1 MSSVPHPKAPSAV
14 LAIDIG
20 GSFTD
25 VVLQSGRSQWTAKV
39 LTTPGAPE
47 DGVMNGIAEILGQ
60 ARFSA
65 SDVGRFIL
73 GTTLATN
80 ALIERKGARTALIA
94 TEGFRD
100 VLDIGH
106 ENRYAQYDILQN
118 KLVPL
123 VPRYLRFGLPER
135 MNARGEVLIPLDEE
149 AVVGLVRELEANDIE
164 SVAVALLH
172 SYANPAHEQR
182 VRDLL
187 RQAMPALYVTL
198 SSDVCP
204 EVREYERTSTACAN
218 AYVQPLV
225 AGYLG
230 RLEQRLRDTGLGC
243 PLYLMTSGGAI
254 TTVALGARQPIKLV
268 ESGPA
273 GGAILARQVAAQCAE
288 PRALSFDMGGTTA
301 KICFIDDYEPE
312 LSRTFDVG
320 RMYRFMKG
328 SGIPVRIPVIEMVE
342 IGAGGGSIASLDAMH
357 RVQVGPDSAVSDPG
371 PACFARGGK
380 RATVT
385 DADCVAGKLDP
396 VRFAS
401 GKIRLDETLAHA
413 AIERD
418 VANGLRLDSVHGA
431 MAIHEIVA
439 ENMANAARV
448 HAIELGKAVDGYT
461 MIAFGGAAPL
471 HAAQLALKLGIARVI
486 IPDAASVGSAL
497 GFLWAPVAWQA
508 LRSMHQRLEDLDAA
522 AVDRVLDEMTAD
534 ALRTVRSAAPEA
546 DRLQVRRFAYMRY
559 AGQGHEITVELPDGS
574 LARSGPDG
582 LLAAFE
588 TVYQALYARVIP
600 NLPVEAMSWGVTV
613 STVSASIVPAARPR
627 ATPHPPHAATR
638 RLFDA
643 AAARWD
649 EVPVYERGAL
659 AAGNC
664 LVGPALVGED
674 QTTTVVPRGFSA
686 RMDAHGHL
694 VLERTGQEQSQK
706 EDKP

>member
-1 MSSVPHPKAPSAV
+1 MSDVDRQAV

-25 VVLQSGRSQWTAKV
+25 VVLQAGGAQWTTKV
-39 LTTPGAPE
+39 LTTPNAPE
-47 DGVMNGIAEILGQ
+47 QGVIDGIAEILGK
-60 ARFSA
+60 ARFAA
-65 SDVGRFIL
+65 SDIGRFVL

-100 VLDIGH
+100 VLEIGH
-106 ENRYAQYDILQN
+106 ENRYAQYDILQD

-123 VPRYLRFGLPER
+123 VPRYLRFGVAER
-135 MNARGEVLIPLDEE
+135 LDARGEVLIPLDEP
-149 AVVGLVRELEANDIE
+149 AVRALVPELEKNDIE

-172 SYANPAHEQR
+172 SYANPQHEQR
-182 VRDLL
+182 VRQLL
-187 RQAMPALYVTL
+187 LDAMPRLHVTL
-198 SSDVCP
+198 SSEVCP

-230 RLEQRLRDTGLGC
+230 RLGLRLQAIGLVC

-254 TTVALGARQPIKLV
+254 TSVELGAQQPIKLV

-301 KICFIDDYEPE
+301 KICFIDDFEPE
-312 LSRTFDVG
+312 LSRSFDVG

-342 IGAGGGSIASLDAMH
+342 IGAGGGSIASVDALR

-371 PACFARGGK
+371 PACFARGGR

-385 DADCVAGKLDP
+385 DADCATGLLDP
-396 VRFAS
+396 GRFAS
-401 GKIRLDETLAHA
+401 GKIRLDEALAHS

-418 VANGLRLDSVHGA
+418 VAGGLQLDSVHGA
-431 MAIHEIVA
+431 LAIREIVA

-471 HAAQLALKLGIARVI
+471 RAAQLARKLGIRRVI
-486 IPDAASVGSAL
+486 IPNAASVGSAL

-508 LRSMHQRLEDLDAA
+508 LRSLHQRLDGFDAA
-522 AVDRVLDEMTAD
+522 AVDRLLGEMQAD
-534 ALRTVRSAAPEA
+534 ALRAVRGAAAPGSE
-546 DRLQVRRFAYMRY
+546 LQVRRFAYMRY
-559 AGQGHEITVELPDGS
+559 AGQGHEITVDLPEGPLAGQASAELR
-574 LARSGPDG
+574 ARFESQYR
-582 LLAAFE
+582 AF
-588 TVYQALYARVIP
+588 YSRVIP
-600 NLPVEAMSWGVTV
+600 GLAVEAMSWGVTV
-613 STVSASIVPAARPR
+613 STVSAPIVPAAAPPAKPNPPR
-627 ATPHPPHAATR
+627 SGTR
-638 RLFDA
+638 RLFDGA
-643 AAARWD
+643 SAQWQ
-649 EVPVYERGAL
+649 EVPVYERSELVPGAYL
-659 AAGNC
+659 C
-664 LVGPALVGED
+664 GPALIGED
-674 QTTTVVPRGFSA
+674 QTTTVVPPDFDA
-686 RMDAHGHL
+686 RVDVHGHL
-694 VLERTGQEQSQK
+694 ILQCNARGVTS
-706 EDKP
+706 

>member
-1 MSSVPHPKAPSAV
+1 MSDAKGV

-25 VVLQSGRSQWTAKV
+25 VVLQAGEAQWTTKV
-39 LTTPGAPE
+39 PTTPAAPE
-47 DGVMNGIAEILGQ
+47 QGVIDGISEILGK
-60 ARFSA
+60 ARFRA
-65 SDVGRFIL
+65 SDIGRFVL

-100 VLDIGH
+100 VLEIGH
-106 ENRYAQYDILQN
+106 ENRYAQYDILQD

-123 VPRYLRFGLPER
+123 VPRYLRFGVPER
-135 MNARGEVLIPLDEE
+135 LNARGEVLVPLDEP
-149 AVVGLVRELEANDIE
+149 AVLGLVQALEKNEIE

-172 SYANPAHEQR
+172 SYANPQHEQR
-182 VRDLL
+182 VRQLL
-187 RQAMPALYVTL
+187 LAAMPQLHVTL

-230 RLEQRLRDTGLGC
+230 RLKLRLQEIGLGC

-254 TTVALGARQPIKLV
+254 TSVELGAQQPIKLV

-288 PRALSFDMGGTTA
+288 ARALSFDMGGTTA
-301 KICFIDDYEPE
+301 KICFIDDFEPE

-342 IGAGGGSIASLDAMH
+342 IGAGGGSIASLDALH

-371 PACFARGGK
+371 PACFARGGR

-385 DADCVAGKLDP
+385 DADCATGMLDLE
-396 VRFAS
+396 RFAS
-401 GKIRLDETLAHA
+401 GKIRLDDELAHA

-418 VANGLRLDSVHGA
+418 VARGLQLDSVHGA
-431 MAIHEIVA
+431 LAIQEIVA

-448 HAIELGKAVDGYT
+448 HAIELGKAVDGYA

-471 HAAQLALKLGIARVI
+471 HAAQLALKLGIRRVI
-486 IPDAASVGSAL
+486 IPNAASVGSAL

-508 LRSMHQRLEDLDAA
+508 LRSLHQRLDDFDAA
-522 AVDRVLDEMTAD
+522 AVDRLFEDMQAD
-534 ALRTVRSAAPEA
+534 ALRAVRSAAPPGSE
-546 DRLQVRRFAYMRY
+546 LQVRRFAYMRY
-559 AGQGHEITVELPDGS
+559 AGQGHEIAVDLPEASSARYAGADL
-574 LARSGPDG
+574 LARFESQYR
-582 LLAAFE
+582 AF
-588 TVYQALYARVIP
+588 YARVIP
-600 NLPVEAMSWGVTV
+600 ELAVEVMSWGVTV
-613 STVSASIVPAARPR
+613 STVSAPIVPAAKPPARPN
-627 ATPHPPHAATR
+627 PPKAGIR
-638 RLFDA
+638 RLFDG
-643 AAARWD
+643 AAARWH
-649 EVPVYERGAL
+649 EVPVYERSELEPGAFM
-659 AAGNC
+659 A
-664 LVGPALVGED
+664 GPALIGED
-674 QTTTVVPRGFSA
+674 QTTTVVPPGFEA
-686 RMDAHGHL
+686 AVDVHGHL
-694 VLERTGQEQSQK
+694 ILQCTAVQSA
-706 EDKP
+706 EAVA